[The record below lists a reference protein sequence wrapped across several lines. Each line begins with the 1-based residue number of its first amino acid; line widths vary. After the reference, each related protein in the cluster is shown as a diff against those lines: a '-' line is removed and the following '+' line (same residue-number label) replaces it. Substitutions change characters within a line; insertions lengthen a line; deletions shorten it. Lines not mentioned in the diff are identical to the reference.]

1 VPTLRKDMS
10 VGLRGDEMGSD
21 DIDEDCLEIVFGIS
35 VTELRE
41 RAFGEELAVVDDA
54 DDVAELL
61 DFAHD
66 VGGEDDGLAVVA
78 AFADKRSDGAGGHDV
93 EAVGGLVKDHDGWIV
108 HEGAGNGSFLLH
120 AGGELVASA
129 IAEAV
134 HVQAVEDVVEKLF

>member
-1 VPTLRKDMS
+1 MPTLRKGMS

-21 DIDEDCLEIVFGIS
+21 EIDEDFLEIVFGIS

-93 EAVGGLVKDHDGWIV
+93 EAVGGLAKG
-108 HEGAGNGSFLLH
+108 HEGGSGRGGAG
-120 AGGELVASA
+120 
-129 IAEAV
+129 
-134 HVQAVEDVVEKLF
+134 